1 MAARRD
7 ALARWVPFLLR
18 LFLGSLFIAH
28 GAQKLGIIDGSGLSG
43 VASVAAHFKSIG
55 ITPPLLWAWI
65 AALVEFFGGVA
76 ILFGLL
82 TRAACALIIIDM
94 TVAIVKA
101 HWAFGVTVG
110 KEGFELALS
119 LDLIAVGLLISGPGP
134 FALDRILGVEK

>member
-1 MAARRD
+1 
-7 ALARWVPFLLR
+7 
-18 LFLGSLFIAH
+18 
-28 GAQKLGIIDGSGLSG
+28 
-43 VASVAAHFKSIG
+43 
-55 ITPPLLWAWI
+55 
-65 AALVEFFGGVA
+65 VEFFGGVA
-76 ILFGLL
+76 IFFGLL